1 MYNEAR
7 INDTGYGESELKS
20 PEKRETEISRVL
32 SRLESSVSGLEEQVS
47 LIENRLE
54 GVTNGGG
61 VESSRLAGAM
71 AKPSEC
77 STPLGNKINN
87 YVEAIQALNSRLS
100 GLRNR
105 IEL

>member
-7 INDTGYGESELKS
+7 ISDTGYGDELKS

-61 VESSRLAGAM
+61 LESGRIGNPV
-71 AKPSEC
+71 AKPQEC
-77 STPLGNKINN
+77 STPLGNRINN
-87 YVEAIQALNSRLS
+87 YVEAMQALNSRLV